1 MQCQRQLQHRLN
13 LQRNRQANKKE
24 TNRWIN
30 KQAIIKHKDPFNS
43 KYEIEKELLMLMIDY
58 LIISSNNDSIASNIK
73 ALERNFL
80 NQPRLSR
87 RCPTR
92 ARIIQPPHFRKREI

>member
-1 MQCQRQLQHRLN
+1 
-13 LQRNRQANKKE
+13 
-24 TNRWIN
+24 
-30 KQAIIKHKDPFNS
+30 
-43 KYEIEKELLMLMIDY
+43 MLMIHY

-92 ARIIQPPHFRKREI
+92 ARIIQPQHFRKREI